1 MRRRGLPCRFPLA
14 HRTFT
19 AQNKAQEVDKWI
31 RRVENSHCIMGAE
44 VGGERD
50 YQGRQINSSK
60 KGVIRKIILLKNSQ
74 RDITPNLP

>member
-1 MRRRGLPCRFPLA
+1 MA

-44 VGGERD
+44 VMGERD
-50 YQGRQINSSK
+50 YQGRQIRFK
-60 KGVIRKIILLKNSQ
+60 EGGVIRKIILLKNSQ